1 MNQEKEKFAKML
13 TEVANTTEII
23 GVDKL
28 TELLKNI
35 QKSQKEIT
43 EEEYSKANTII
54 KAVCDNYSISIEE
67 FFSNKRKNNRRYAIG
82 TVCYI
87 LNKIEKFD
95 YEKISFVTNKP
106 FPIISVLIKEI
117 SEMSITHPFDKKILN
132 KLEVIKSQLKYN

>member
-1 MNQEKEKFAKML
+1 MNQEKEKFTKML
-13 TEVANTTEII
+13 TEVGNTAEII

-43 EEEYSKANTII
+43 QEEYDKAMTII
-54 KAVCDNYSISIEE
+54 KVVCENYSMSIED
-67 FFSNKRKNNRRYAIG
+67 FYYNKRKNNRKYAIA
-82 TVCYI
+82 TVCFI

-95 YEKISFVTNKP
+95 YDKISFITNKP
-106 FPIISVLIKEI
+106 FALISILIKEI

-132 KLEVIKSQLKYN
+132 KLEEIKSQLNNN